1 MDSLRSM
8 SIKAALGLVA
18 LVFSA
23 GAAAQIN
30 PNQIGWTV
38 GTTGCSTA
46 TYPWVPADNACEAPG
61 GGGGGLNGVNAQTTS
76 YTAVSGDN
84 GKNIL
89 FNCASGCGL
98 TLPTSVPAA
107 PWTIFVSNEG
117 LAALSVVPT
126 SGSSLLNSLG
136 SPLGTGSLN
145 PGMGVS
151 IWSDGTNYHVNQ
163 GGIMTGSSVVPV
175 IVQSA
180 DTSCGGLPCSLSFTG
195 DVTPGD
201 AIVVEFAHADTTS
214 YGISDAQGDSFVLTN
229 TETSGPGAYVYW
241 EFVACNVTGGP
252 TTISSSYVITVV
264 AAYEIANVASPSC
277 IDAYNSGVTN
287 SASSLS
293 TGSIATTQN
302 NDFILVEGMART
314 GPGTFSFSEDNG
326 YTEILNPGLV
336 ADAINYESW
345 YGIQASEGSVSDT
358 VNFNV
363 STNMNATIL
372 ALKPAASSTIIRGDL
387 IAGGPLGNLQPLHA
401 GAAGEVLT
409 SNGPG
414 AMSSYQPQAP
424 TQSFTWPPSAA
435 GPTFSPA
442 AGSYGTGVSV
452 TDTCPGSATPWISAG
467 TTPVA
472 GATGIT
478 LTASSTLYGSCQG
491 NGYLTTAAA
500 GYTVTPG
507 FTVTNNGYV
516 NGSGSSVTSAT
527 LSTFSTALTNP
538 SVIFVEEYAV
548 GAPSSFPV
556 PTDTAGNTYVDC
568 GPGKILYN
576 SNAVTLECF
585 YALNT
590 HTTASNIVTI
600 HASSSVTYMNGT
612 AFEVTGGAT
621 SSPIDGGSGA
631 GYSSLANGT
640 GGSSGANA
648 LHGNAI
654 TPAGSGDLIIG
665 MFAGA
670 NAIPTAGTS
679 PNAYTAV
686 NVSAHAVSEYFYQL
700 VSASIDATAGST
712 YSGDA
717 YGNITVA
724 LKP

>member
-8 SIKAALGLVA
+8 SIRAALGLVA

-61 GGGGGLNGVNAQTTS
+61 GGGGGLAGVNLQTTS
-76 YTAVSGDN
+76 YSAVSGDN
-84 GKNIL
+84 GKMVY
-89 FNCASGCGL
+89 FNLAGPGTL
-98 TLPTSVPAA
+98 TLPSPPSSTWAV
-107 PWTIFVSNEG
+107 
-117 LAALSVVPT
+117 LASD
-126 SGSSLLNSLG
+126 SWSSLA
-136 SPLGTGSLN
+136 PLTVAWPSGTTLDGYASSCTAQAN
-145 PGMGVS
+145 PGMGGW
-151 IWSDGTNYHVNQ
+151 IFTDGTNYFTRSGAVL
-163 GGIMTGSSVVPV
+163 TFSCVVPS
-175 IVQSA
+175 IVQSVLVH
-180 DTSCGGLPCSLSFTG
+180 DCGFGTDG
-195 DVTPGD
+195 DQCPSV
-201 AIVVEFAHADTTS
+201 S
-214 YGISDAQGDSFVLTN
+214 YSAGISPGNALVLDLFHTDSGSTVSVTDNQGDTFVETN
-229 TETSGPGAYVYW
+229 TMYGGGTW
-241 EFVACNVTGGP
+241 VACGAHGGP
-252 TTISSSYVITVV
+252 TTISFTNNYNLA
-264 AAYEIANVASPSC
+264 AAYEIANTTTSSC
-277 IDAYNSGVTN
+277 VDAYNQGSSTT
-287 SASSLS
+287 SAVLS
-293 TGSIATTQN
+293 TGSIVRAQPY
-302 NDFILVEGMART
+302 DFLFVSAEERSGSNQ
-314 GPGTFSFSEDNG
+314 TFTEANG
-326 YTEILNPGLV
+326 YSVLETSPLV
-336 ADAINYESW
+336 DGALNYESW
-345 YGIQASEGSVSDT
+345 GQASPAAGSVSDT
-358 VNFNV
+358 IT
-363 STNMNATIL
+363 STSSSGDGFYAGIL
-372 ALKPAASSTIIRGDL
+372 ALKPGAAATLITGDL
-387 IAGGPLGNLQPLHA
+387 IVAGPNGQPQPLKHGPA
-401 GAAGEVLT
+401 GTVMT
-409 SNGPG
+409 SNGEG
-414 AMSSYQPQAP
+414 AVPSDQAIP
-424 TQSFTWPPSAA
+424 PFKWPPSAA

-548 GAPSSFPV
+548 GTPSSFPV
-556 PTDTAGNTYVDC
+556 PTDTASNTYVDC

-576 SNAVTLECF
+576 SSAVTLECF

-621 SSPIDGGSGA
+621 SSPIDGGSGV

-648 LHGNAI
+648 LYGNAI

-712 YSGDA
+712 YSGDS